1 MFLWNKD
8 QRWIRWRLTVVVRDN
23 FLIKHSH
30 LSSGWWTET
39 RIQHCQYSGAHANC
53 SMLSADAHHD
63 DDCHCKK
70 MIVSEHPH
78 CNVERSNALRS
89 LTGARCLKW
98 MSAVVV
104 TGSVTVTTTTIML
117 RVAPTKV
124 SPYFGSLMETTGWT
138 LCLSASFELGF
149 RTT

>member
-1 MFLWNKD
+1 MHMFNVFVEQGSMLNQMKVD
-8 QRWIRWRLTVVVRDN
+8 QSCERQFSDQT
-23 FLIKHSH
+23 FTLIIW
-30 LSSGWWTET
+30 L
-39 RIQHCQYSGAHANC
+39 
-53 SMLSADAHHD
+53 MLSADAHHD

-98 MSAVVV
+98 MSTVVV
-104 TGSVTVTTTTIML
+104 TGSVTVTTTIML